1 MNEFMAMKMHLH
13 LHCSLS
19 PAAPIASSGQGIVLE
34 VDLAIRHAGFS
45 IDEVLI

>member
-13 LHCSLS
+13 CSLPS
-19 PAAPIASSGQGIVLE
+19 VTPIATDGQGILE
-34 VDLAIRHAGFS
+34 VDPAIRHAGFS